1 MTTPYYTDNHVTLW
15 HGDCLDV
22 LRGLPD
28 ASVDAVVT
36 DPPYNLSF
44 MAKPWDAL
52 DGTEDAGF
60 AYWLAG
66 LIDGEGHFAIK
77 KHTRG
82 THAPYF
88 TLKMRADESG
98 TLNMIRRKFGHG
110 TITRDVEQG
119 AGEFVHVARCARG
132 VPPGVAALRGQ
143 RGGRVEGK
151 DGVDSDRVRLLNAFP
166 PVGEDGIACGDDC
179 EFTPRPDALGGLDE
193 DALTDVALATLRRGA
208 ARDDEG
214 ERAHRSPRGGRAY
227 LTGSEVV
234 LTTAHLDHTPENCDP
249 ANLRAMCQGCHLHYD
264 RDHHARTTRR
274 QRAIAETAQMA
285 PLFDL
290 VGPACRADSES
301 ESWDGVHHGR
311 RTIRTGAEGRTH
323 SRTIRTGAEG
333 RTHSLQLQVADSRS
347 RALQGGGHPRGA
359 STVGLSGVEAGR
371 GAWATKADLP
381 EPTARRAR
389 RGLTRGSTCKKN
401 RPGWQPRAGF
411 ELPSSTLRWQA
422 ARRTRTPNL
431 KSRLPL

>member
-1 MTTPYYTDNHVTLW
+1 MPIRPENRHRYPENWAEISAWV
-15 HGDCLDV
+15 
-22 LRGLPD
+22 R
-28 ASVDAVVT
+28 
-36 DPPYNLSF
+36 
-44 MAKPWDAL
+44 
-52 DGTEDAGF
+52 F
-60 AYWLAG
+60 A
-66 LIDGEGHFAIK
+66 
-77 KHTRG
+77 
-82 THAPYF
+82 
-88 TLKMRADESG
+88 RA
-98 TLNMIRRKFGHG
+98 
-110 TITRDVEQG
+110 
-119 AGEFVHVARCARG
+119 
-132 VPPGVAALRGQ
+132 
-143 RGGRVEGK
+143 GGRCEC
-151 DGVDSDRVRLLNAFP
+151 R
-166 PVGEDGIACGDDC
+166 GECC
-179 EFTPRPDALGGLDE
+179 RPRDHL
-193 DALTDVALATLRRGA
+193 
-208 ARDDEG
+208 ARDG
-214 ERAHRSPRGGRAY
+214 RCRNRHGGRAY

-323 SRTIRTGAEG
+323 S
-333 RTHSLQLQVADSRS
+333 LQLQVADSRS

-371 GAWATKADLP
+371 GAWATTADLP
-381 EPTARRAR
+381 ETARRAR